1 MIDVKAIL
9 FQICEDDAVYQKDID
24 LMESGLLDSFA
35 LLELFSELEDRGI
48 FLQPTQIDRNLLRTV
63 QGIERL
69 VEQARGFR
77 AESQD

>member
-9 FQICEDDAVYQKDID
+9 FRICEDDAVYQKDID

>member
-69 VEQARGFR
+69 VEQARAGR

>member
-1 MIDVKAIL
+1 MIDVRAIL

>member
-69 VEQARGFR
+69 VKQARAGR